1 MTSIQ
6 DKSALPPSFRNLQI
20 LEVLASEGRPLTATE
35 INASLNLPVP
45 TIHRLVG
52 NLEAE
57 GFLSRDIDGRS
68 YKPGPKLRQMMQG
81 VIRFWHQNLPQR
93 DVLIRLNQR
102 LGETCN
108 LSIPDGDAMLY
119 IDRVETH
126 WPLRIQLHIGSRVPL
141 HATAA
146 GKLALSQINDG
157 RLERYLKRAEL
168 RAYTAQTLTDPDR
181 LREELRQIRQ
191 QGYSTDTGEFVPG
204 MIAMAVPVLDRSGQ
218 MIATVSFHAPVQRL
232 TLDEGLKYLPDLR
245 AAAEELAELM

>member
-68 YKPGPKLRQMMQG
+68 YQPGPKLRQMMQG

>member
-1 MTSIQ
+1 MTSLQ

-57 GFLSRDIDGRS
+57 GFLIRHIDGRS
-68 YKPGPKLRQMMQG
+68 YQPGPKLRQMMQG
-81 VIRFWHQNLPQR
+81 VIRFWHQDLPQR

-126 WPLRIQLHIGSRVPL
+126 WPLRIQLHVGSRVPL

-157 RLERYLKRAEL
+157 KLERYLKRTEL
-168 RAYTAQTLTDPDR
+168 HAYTAQTITDPDR
-181 LREELRQIRQ
+181 LRDELRQIRQ

-218 MIATVSFHAPVQRL
+218 LIATVSFHAPVQRL
-232 TLDEGLKYLPDLR
+232 TLAEGLKYLPDLR
-245 AAAEELAELM
+245 AAAEELAEMM

>member
-1 MTSIQ
+1 MTRLQ
-6 DKSALPPSFRNLQI
+6 DKSSLPPSFRNLQI

-57 GFLSRDIDGRS
+57 GFLSRHIDGRS
-68 YKPGPKLRQMMQG
+68 YQPGPKLRQMMQG
-81 VIRFWHQNLPQR
+81 VIRFWHQDLPQR

-108 LSIPDGDAMLY
+108 LSIPEGDAMLY

-146 GKLALSQINDG
+146 GKLALSQIDDG
-157 RLERYLKRAEL
+157 KLERYLKRAEL

-181 LREELRQIRQ
+181 LRDELRQIRQ

-218 MIATVSFHAPVQRL
+218 LIATVSFHAPVQRL
-232 TLDEGLKYLPDLR
+232 TLAEGLKYLPDLR

>member
-6 DKSALPPSFRNLQI
+6 DKSSLPPSFRNLQI

-57 GFLSRDIDGRS
+57 GFLTRDIDGRS
-68 YKPGPKLRQMMQG
+68 YQPGPKLRQMMQG
-81 VIRFWHQNLPQR
+81 IVRFWHQNLPQR
-93 DVLIRLNQR
+93 DVLIRLNQH

-126 WPLRIQLHIGSRVPL
+126 WPLRIQLHVGSRVPL

-146 GKLALSQINDG
+146 GKLCLSQINDG
-157 RLERYLKRAEL
+157 KLERYLKRAEL
-168 RAYTAQTLTDPDR
+168 RAYTAQTLTDPER
-181 LREELRQIRQ
+181 LREALRQIRE
-191 QGYSTDTGEFVPG
+191 QGYSSDSEEFVPG
-204 MIAMAVPVLDRSGQ
+204 MIALAVPVLDRSGQ
-218 MIATVSFHAPVQRL
+218 LVATVSFHAPVQRL
-232 TLDEGLKYLPDLR
+232 TLAEGLKHLPDLR
-245 AAAEELAELM
+245 AAAEELTELM

>member
-1 MTSIQ
+1 MTSLQ
-6 DKSALPPSFRNLQI
+6 DKSSLPPSYRNLQI

-57 GFLSRDIDGRS
+57 GFLIRHIDGRS
-68 YKPGPKLRQMMQG
+68 YQPGPKLRQMMQG
-81 VIRFWHQNLPQR
+81 VIRFWHQDLPQR

-119 IDRVETH
+119 IDRVETQ
-126 WPLRIQLHIGSRVPL
+126 WPLRIQLHVGSRVPL
-141 HATAA
+141 HATSA
-146 GKLALSQINDG
+146 GKMALSQIDDG
-157 RLERYLKRAEL
+157 KLGRYLKRAEL

-191 QGYSTDTGEFVPG
+191 QGYSSDTGEFVPG

-218 MIATVSFHAPVQRL
+218 LIATVSFHAPVQRL
-232 TLDEGLKYLPDLR
+232 TLAEGMKYLPDLR

>member
-68 YKPGPKLRQMMQG
+68 YQPGPKLRQMMQG

-157 RLERYLKRAEL
+157 KLERYLKRAEL

>member
-1 MTSIQ
+1 MTRLQ
-6 DKSALPPSFRNLQI
+6 DKSSLPPSFRNLQI

-57 GFLSRDIDGRS
+57 GFLSRHIDGRS
-68 YKPGPKLRQMMQG
+68 YQPGPKLRQMMQG
-81 VIRFWHQNLPQR
+81 VIRFWHQDLPQR
-93 DVLIRLNQR
+93 DVLIRLNRR

-108 LSIPDGDAMLY
+108 LSIPEGDAMLY

-146 GKLALSQINDG
+146 GKLALSQIDDG
-157 RLERYLKRAEL
+157 KLERYLKRAEL
-168 RAYTAQTLTDPDR
+168 HAYTAQTLTDPDQ
-181 LREELRQIRQ
+181 LRDELRQIRQ

-218 MIATVSFHAPVQRL
+218 LIATVSFHAPVQRL

>member
-1 MTSIQ
+1 MTSLQ
-6 DKSALPPSFRNLQI
+6 DKSSLPPSFRNLQI

-57 GFLSRDIDGRS
+57 GYLTRHVDGRS
-68 YKPGPKLRQMMQG
+68 YQPGPKLRQMMQG
-81 VIRFWHQNLPQR
+81 VIRFWHQDLPQR

-119 IDRVETH
+119 IDRVETR
-126 WPLRIQLHIGSRVPL
+126 WPLRIQLHVGSRVPL
-141 HATAA
+141 HATSA
-146 GKLALSQINDG
+146 GKMALSQIDDG
-157 RLERYLKRAEL
+157 KLERYLKRAEL
-168 RAYTAQTLTDPDR
+168 HAYTAQTLTDPDR
-181 LREELRQIRQ
+181 LRAELRQIRQ

-218 MIATVSFHAPVQRL
+218 LIATVSFHAPVQRL
-232 TLDEGLKYLPDLR
+232 TLAEGLKYLPDLR

>member
-6 DKSALPPSFRNLQI
+6 DKSSLPPSFRNLQI
-20 LEVLASEGRPLTATE
+20 LEVLAGEGRPLTATE

-57 GFLSRDIDGRS
+57 GFLIRHIDGRS
-68 YKPGPKLRQMMQG
+68 YQPGPKLRQMMQG
-81 VIRFWHQNLPQR
+81 VIRFWHQDLPQR

-126 WPLRIQLHIGSRVPL
+126 WPLRIQLHVGSRVPL

-157 RLERYLKRAEL
+157 KLERYLKRAEL
-168 RAYTAQTLTDPDR
+168 QAYTAQTLTDPDR
-181 LREELRQIRQ
+181 LRDELRQIRQ

-204 MIAMAVPVLDRSGQ
+204 MIAMAVPVLDRAGQ
-218 MIATVSFHAPVQRL
+218 LIATVSFHAPVQRL
-232 TLDEGLKYLPDLR
+232 TLAEGLKYLPDLR
-245 AAAEELAELM
+245 AAAEELAQLI

>member
-1 MTSIQ
+1 MTRLQ
-6 DKSALPPSFRNLQI
+6 DKSSLPPSFRNLQI

-57 GFLSRDIDGRS
+57 GFLTRHIDGRS
-68 YKPGPKLRQMMQG
+68 YQPGPKLRQMMQG
-81 VIRFWHQNLPQR
+81 VIRFWHQDLPQR

-108 LSIPDGDAMLY
+108 LSIPEGDAMLY

-146 GKLALSQINDG
+146 GKLALSQIDDG
-157 RLERYLKRAEL
+157 KLERYLKRAEL

-181 LREELRQIRQ
+181 LRDELRQIRQ

-218 MIATVSFHAPVQRL
+218 LIATVSFHAPVQRL
-232 TLDEGLKYLPDLR
+232 TLAEGLKYLPDLR